1 MMEDIIQLGGNIELI
16 GFKELDMA
24 KMVVLKKMVGSY
36 AKIMSEKNTS
46 FSKLKVT
53 GAKEGDNL
61 KISAEMTA
69 DKAYTGEETGN
80 NLFVILDS
88 ALKKIIEQL

>member
-1 MMEDIIQLGGNIELI
+1 MEDIMQLGGNIELI
-16 GFKELDMA
+16 GFKDLDIA
-24 KMVVLKKMVGSY
+24 KVVVLKKMVGGY
-36 AKIMSEKNTS
+36 AKTMSEKNS
-46 FSKLKVT
+46 NFSKLKVT

-69 DKAYTGEETGN
+69 DKAYSGEETGN

-88 ALKKIIEQL
+88 ALKKIIGQL

>member
-1 MMEDIIQLGGNIELI
+1 MEDIIQLGGNIELI

-36 AKIMSEKNTS
+36 AKAMSEKNTS
-46 FSKLKVT
+46 FSKLTIT
-53 GAKEGDNL
+53 GKKESDNL
-61 KISAEMTA
+61 NISAEMTA
-69 DKAYTGEETGN
+69 DKAYNGEETGA

-88 ALKKIIEQL
+88 ALKKIIDQL

>member
-1 MMEDIIQLGGNIELI
+1 MEDIIQLGGNIELI
-16 GFKELDMA
+16 GFKDLDIA
-24 KMVVLKKMVGSY
+24 KMVVLKKMVGGY
-36 AKIMSEKNTS
+36 AKTMSEKNTG

-69 DKAYTGEETGN
+69 DKAYNGEETGN

-88 ALKKIIEQL
+88 ALKKIIGQL

>member
-1 MMEDIIQLGGNIELI
+1 MEDIIQLGGNIELI

-36 AKIMSEKNTS
+36 AKTMSEKKS
-46 FSKLKVT
+46 DFSKLKVT

-61 KISAEMTA
+61 KINAEMTA
-69 DKAYTGEETGN
+69 DKAYSGEETGT

-88 ALKKIIEQL
+88 ALKKVINQI